1 MDKGS
6 LHEQLD
12 QALAAILAGRDSA
25 AAEVTAEIAPLLH
38 VARDLRGLP
47 REDFRTRLKAEL
59 QRRAAMATPAVK
71 PIREGFHSITPY
83 VIVPGASQLIDFMK
97 EAFGAAERFR
107 VQRPGSEQIMHAEVK
122 IADCIVELADASPEF
137 PAMPTAIHLYVPDVD
152 EVHARAVRAGG
163 IAKLPPTDQE
173 YGERSSFVQDSL
185 GNHWYIATLLGDTPQ
200 PTGLRAVTPYLNVR
214 GATRLVDFLKEA
226 FGAEELERAAA
237 PDGTIL
243 HAKVRV
249 GDSIIELGES
259 HGEYQP
265 LPTTLHLYVSD
276 TDTVYARALGAGATS
291 LREPRDEP
299 YGDRN
304 SGVLDPFGN
313 RWFIATH
320 IKDVQ
325 F

>member
-12 QALAAILAGRDSA
+12 QALAAILAGRDSSLGA
-25 AAEVTAEIAPLLH
+25 TSPEIAPLLR

-59 QRRAAMATPAVK
+59 QRRASMATPAVK

-83 VIVPGASQLIDFMK
+83 LIVPGAAKLIDFMK
-97 EAFGAAERFR
+97 QAFGATERFR
-107 VQRPGSEQIMHAEVK
+107 VQKPGSELLLHAEIK
-122 IADCIVELADASPEF
+122 IDDCIIELADATPEF
-137 PAMPTAIHLYVPDVD
+137 AAMPASIHLYVPDVD
-152 EVHARAVRAGG
+152 AVHAQAVKAGG
-163 IAKLPPTDQE
+163 IAKDPPTDHE
-173 YGERSSFVQDSL
+173 YGERSSFIEDSL
-185 GNHWYIATLLGDTPQ
+185 GNHWYIATRLGEEPA
-200 PTGLRAVTPYLNVR
+200 PAELRTVTPYLHTR
-214 GATRLVDFLKEA
+214 GAARTVVFLRDT
-226 FGAEELERAAA
+226 FGAEEVERTAA

-243 HAKVRV
+243 HAKVRI
-249 GDSIIELGES
+249 GDSIIELGEA

-265 LPTTLHLYVSD
+265 MPLTLHLYVSD
-276 TDTVYARALGAGATS
+276 TDTVYARALRAGATS
-291 LREPRDEP
+291 LREPKDEP

-304 SGVLDPFGN
+304 SGVQDPFGN

-320 IKDVQ
+320 IRDVH